1 MKRVLN
7 LGLNLY
13 PSPRVCACVSSD
25 AIGEKREKANA
36 KAVPKI
42 DTPYPRITTGETSR
56 SPFLVN
62 KSSSC
67 RWTGGGAFLTQPTD
81 WPDTARHLPRHG
93 LRTVGTVKRVLRKND
108 ACPIEMQCFA
118 MVAWNRSIRIEALRL
133 DWGIR
138 PRPEVR
144 KVARADLSQQQCMHT
159 GGLWLSLWIM
169 TKFIAPLCM
178 ATACPRWPSFAGFD
192 FEKLAAD
199 CQPACF
205 DWLIEMNVLAHCEW
219 RLKVTHTLVPL
230 GIDFWDEWSG
240 RLIVHAVHNYRF
252 WQCVGGRGMNVGC
265 TKSAFVFIHRRNV
278 GLWRHRGVLLSEQM

>member
-1 MKRVLN
+1 M
-7 LGLNLY
+7 
-13 PSPRVCACVSSD
+13 CVSSD

-36 KAVPKI
+36 KAPPKI
-42 DTPYPRITTGETSR
+42 DTPCPRITTGETSR

-144 KVARADLSQQQCMHT
+144 KLPRQTFRS
-159 GGLWLSLWIM
+159 SN
-169 TKFIAPLCM
+169 
-178 ATACPRWPSFAGFD
+178 ACTQVGY
-192 FEKLAAD
+192 
-199 CQPACF
+199 
-205 DWLIEMNVLAHCEW
+205 
-219 RLKVTHTLVPL
+219 
-230 GIDFWDEWSG
+230 G
-240 RLIVHAVHNYRF
+240 YRF
-252 WQCVGGRGMNVGC
+252 GSCLNLSPHCVCPQPVHVDRASPASISKNWQQIVNRLTLIDLLRWTFWRTASGG
-265 TKSAFVFIHRRNV
+265 
-278 GLWRHRGVLLSEQM
+278 